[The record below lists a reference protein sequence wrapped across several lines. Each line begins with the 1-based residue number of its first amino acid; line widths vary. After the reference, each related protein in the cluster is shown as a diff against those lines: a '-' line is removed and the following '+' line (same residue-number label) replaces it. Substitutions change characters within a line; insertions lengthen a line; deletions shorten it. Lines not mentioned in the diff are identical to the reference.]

1 MMSGRVRRAA
11 GWWLLL
17 GVAGVALPSPL
28 GGFAAEPPVV
38 AGLQRLEGTWLALDA
53 TVHGWRYVTRYD
65 ISLTGNRVVAIGEL
79 VIVSPRGLAER
90 YSPRVS
96 EFSGTIDGDVL
107 NGEVSLYRRIPHQ
120 HGVEWTRPMRGRV
133 DLERPEIAIQYSGP
147 ALDGAA
153 SDEAESWH
161 DADRTLTLRWVG
173 KKQRPASEE
182 GQGDSE

>member
-17 GVAGVALPSPL
+17 GAAGVALPSPL
-28 GGFAAEPPVV
+28 GGLAAEPPVV

-96 EFSGTIDGDVL
+96 EFSGTGDGDVL
-107 NGEVSLYRRIPHQ
+107 NGEVTLYRRIPHQ

-133 DLERPEIAIQYSGP
+133 DVERPEVAIQYSGP
-147 ALDGAA
+147 ALDGVAG
-153 SDEAESWH
+153 DEAEGWH

-173 KKQRPASEE
+173 KKQRPGSGGGE
-182 GQGDSE
+182 GDSE

>member
-11 GWWLLL
+11 GWLLL
-17 GVAGVALPSPL
+17 GVAGVALPSSL
-28 GGFAAEPPVV
+28 GGSAAESSVV

-65 ISLTGNRVVAIGEL
+65 ILLTGNRVVGLGEL

-107 NGEVSLYRRIPHQ
+107 SGEVSLYKRIPHQ
-120 HGVEWTRPMRGRV
+120 HGIEWTRPMRGRV

-153 SDEAESWH
+153 SDEAEGWQ

-173 KKQRPASEE
+173 KKQRSGSGE

>member
-1 MMSGRVRRAA
+1 MRSGRVRRAA
-11 GWWLLL
+11 GWLLL
-17 GVAGVALPSPL
+17 GVAGVLLPSPL
-28 GGFAAEPPVV
+28 GGFAAEPSVV
-38 AGLQRLEGTWLALDA
+38 AGLQRLEGTWLALDT

-65 ISLTGNRVVAIGEL
+65 ILLAGNRVVATGEL
-79 VIVSPRGLAER
+79 VIVSPKGLAER

-107 NGEVSLYRRIPHQ
+107 SGQVSLYKRVPHK

-147 ALDGAA
+147 ELDGAA
-153 SDEAESWH
+153 GDGAEGWL
-161 DADRTLTLRWVG
+161 DGDRTLTLRWVG
-173 KKQRPASEE
+173 KKQRPTIEE